1 MNPNPTGRGGWPLVP
16 SPQFP
21 GESILACPDCGST
34 RVCLSLAP
42 ARVSVGG
49 KTVSG
54 FVSFDGDGTEFH
66 AARKGRNAHKP
77 PGEHAPAAY
86 WHAAWKA
93 YAEKGLA
100 RIYCGSGIRTMATE
114 GHSMIDFLRPHAL
127 ANLAWRNVATLA
139 RIHAKRY
146 GWNLAECV
154 ERRRTPKPVSE
165 ENP

>member
-1 MNPNPTGRGGWPLVP
+1 MEARY
-16 SPQFP
+16 SPGPFAQLLAVRALCSDRRVRWARVGIP
-21 GESILACPDCGST
+21 ESHFS
-34 RVCLSLAP
+34 AP
-42 ARVSVGG
+42 ARVSAGG

-54 FVSFDGDGTEFH
+54 FVAFDGGETTFH
-66 AARKGRNAHKP
+66 VGRKGRNSHKL
-77 PGEHAPAAY
+77 PGEHAPSAY

-100 RIYCGSGIRTMATE
+100 RIYCGRGIRTLATE
-114 GHSMIDFLRPHAL
+114 GHSMMDCLRPHAL

-139 RIHAKRY
+139 RIHASRY

-154 ERRRTPKPVSE
+154 ERKRTPKPVCE